1 MILPLLGFTALNP
14 KPQLRSGA
22 VLGLFSRLQAIL
34 ARRDMIRL
42 MDKILH
48 DFKVPK
54 LWELPAP
61 PKGPLIEPLWP
72 LIVGVWGKLEG
83 SWGV

>member
-1 MILPLLGFTALNP
+1 MTYNKELYHNSHSLGSLGSCRILSIN
-14 KPQLRSGA
+14 
-22 VLGLFSRLQAIL
+22 
-34 ARRDMIRL
+34 RL

-48 DFKVPK
+48 DFKDPK
-54 LWELPAP
+54 LWEYPAP